1 MVADEQTPLRGPAN
15 LAHGHW
21 RKPIIIGLG
30 RDRAVN
36 REFVMGERLPEL
48 VAGEGDTTQLD
59 VDVIV
64 NTTNSRLAS
73 GGNDKVS
80 LN

>member
-1 MVADEQTPLRGPAN
+1 
-15 LAHGHW
+15 
-21 RKPIIIGLG
+21 
-30 RDRAVN
+30 
-36 REFVMGERLPEL
+36 MGERLPEL